1 MGTQHTD
8 TRREAVSILIVEDD
22 GATRRFLAD
31 NLAADGYEPLEAATI
46 RDAGR
51 VLGGQRVD
59 LAIVDLRLPDGDGL
73 RLIEAIRTAGPGRS
87 ADLPLIV
94 LSGRTGELDR
104 VRGLE
109 RGADDFLGKPF
120 SYAELRARVGAL
132 LRRTER
138 RPAGTRLAVGPLEL
152 DA

>member
-94 LSGRTGELDR
+94 LSGRAGELDR

-120 SYAELRARVGAL
+120 SS
-132 LRRTER
+132 
-138 RPAGTRLAVGPLEL
+138 LEL
-152 DA
+152 LEHVRKLVEA